1 MHGFSYITCSSCV
14 FFGQSV
20 PLVPDMP
27 ISGKGGITPAM
38 TTSVSL
44 RDAPLVYLVLTN
56 AGKPVFYSHGSEEDV
71 VQHMAVIQAIVSCF
85 DDNKPLETIHSPD
98 ATIVFSNCPPL
109 VLAAIDKQGRSVRQL
124 KVHLALLH
132 AQILSVLTKQQ
143 LEKQLDQRPNFD
155 IRPLLGGTEVFL
167 RALSRDFENG
177 EPWSWLGALETLEM
191 RRHARNDLNEA
202 LLKART
208 DSSLLYGLV
217 LTNKLLAGVVRPK
230 QHSLHPP
237 DLHLVCSMLFNT
249 SVFREGEHWVPICFP
264 KFNPNGFLYAYI
276 TQLEAGDTAAEHN
289 GVSTAGIKP
298 SLVLVS
304 PSKQGFFE
312 MQQVAKTVQ
321 ENLDPKM
328 VQAIDYD
335 SSKRIDCKSIDIEPI
350 CYFVYKS
357 RPLVQFLQ
365 SQFQCSNTS
374 ESEVK
379 LQFAQLQANM
389 IQRRQRVSWTLVGDG
404 TSSILGWYTP
414 AFELYCYA
422 TTNDKEKVSTSV
434 KRLVSWVR
442 KHEGR
447 LFVVD
452 GASF

>member
-1 MHGFSYITCSSCV
+1 
-14 FFGQSV
+14 
-20 PLVPDMP
+20 
-27 ISGKGGITPAM
+27 M

-56 AGKPVFYSHGSEEDV
+56 AGKPVFYSQGSEEDV

-85 DDNKPLETIHSPD
+85 DENKALETIHSNE
-98 ATIVFSNCPPL
+98 ATIVFSNCSPL

-143 LEKQLDQRPNFD
+143 LEKQLGQRPNFD

-167 RALSRDFENG
+167 RALSHDFENG

-202 LLKART
+202 LLKARA

-276 TQLEAGDTAAEHN
+276 TQLEARSTSSEETTGDSTTEDSTAA
-289 GVSTAGIKP
+289 IKP

-321 ENLDPKM
+321 ETLDPKI
-328 VQAIDYD
+328 VNSIDYD
-335 SSKRIDCKSIDIEPI
+335 SSKRIDCKAIEVEPI

-365 SQFQCSNTS
+365 SQFRCTDTS
-374 ESEVK
+374 ETDIK
-379 LQFAQLQANM
+379 LQFAQLQAKM

-422 TTNDKEKVSTSV
+422 STNDKEKVSTAV
-434 KRLVSWVR
+434 KKLVSWVR
-442 KHEGR
+442 KHEAR